1 MIEGKEHTATQ
12 NRSGSGENASKKATK
27 GEFDYKFYV
36 GSLKGIKLFVK
47 LDTRAKECESEVEL
61 EDLSPHT
68 RARIIRLARV
78 RKKIKEKWIKT
89 LIADE
94 YELTYDEY
102 FWLVHA
108 YEQKYPIYKVKDFM

>member
-12 NRSGSGENASKKATK
+12 NRSGSGEKASRKTTK

-36 GSLKGIKLFVK
+36 GTLKGIKLFVK

-68 RARIIRLARV
+68 RARIIHLARV
-78 RKKIKEKWIKT
+78 RKRAKEKWIKN
-89 LIADE
+89 LIANE
-94 YELTYDEY
+94 YELTQDVY
-102 FWLVHA
+102 FWMVYA
-108 YEQKYPIYKVKDFM
+108 PP